1 MHIGCVQEHREQEII
16 RQGVNRI
23 NGVKLGLE
31 DTMAGAF
38 EGWICENPRYSC
50 IFSVHKSERKEHYYN
65 QVAVFI
71 RLLGK
76 VYYYIYKGDSV
87 ELSFIS
93 FT

>member
-1 MHIGCVQEHREQEII
+1 MLLKAGSA
-16 RQGVNRI
+16 RI
-23 NGVKLGLE
+23 LG
-31 DTMAGAF
+31 
-38 EGWICENPRYSC
+38 IPV
-50 IFSVHKSERKEHYYN
+50 SVHKSEPKEHYYN